1 MTLGEKEKT
10 MDNKLLPCPF
20 CGGRAKVTI
29 TNSQY
34 IISCDN
40 SRCIASE
47 IKAVYIE
54 YGSAVQAW
62 NRRVTEK

>member
-1 MTLGEKEKT
+1 

-40 SRCIASE
+40 IRCIASE
-47 IKAVYIE
+47 INAVYIE

-62 NRRVTEK
+62 NRRETEK

>member
-1 MTLGEKEKT
+1 MET
-10 MDNKLLPCPF
+10 NKLLHCPF

-40 SRCIASE
+40 PRCIASE

-62 NRRVTEK
+62 NRRETER

>member
-1 MTLGEKEKT
+1 

-34 IISCDN
+34 IVSCDN
-40 SRCIASE
+40 FRCIASE
-47 IKAVYIE
+47 IKSVYIVYE
-54 YGSAVQAW
+54 SAVQAW
-62 NRRVTEK
+62 NMRKTVEEV

>member
-1 MTLGEKEKT
+1 

-34 IISCDN
+34 IVSCDN

-47 IKAVYIE
+47 IKSVYIVYE
-54 YGSAVQAW
+54 SAVKAW
-62 NRRVTEK
+62 NMRKTER